1 MKDPTSQHFDPKK
14 RSRRTEVPHFEEEA
28 KALRT

>member
-1 MKDPTSQHFDPKK
+1 MKDPTSRHFDPKK
-14 RSRRTEVPHFEEEA
+14 SSRREVPHFEEEA